1 MRKHG
6 IELRF
11 SAKGATVEGIE
22 RAEAAGWAVFEEAGV
37 NPWAAAAAAFKL
49 GGELE
54 FGLDPVTEDEQELA
68 KLWHSAEY
76 QAGLAYFG
84 AEESDITP
92 WYAYDFELVR

>member
-22 RAEAAGWAVFEEAGV
+22 RAEAAGWAVFEETGV

-49 GGELE
+49 EGELE
-54 FGLDPVTEDEQELA
+54 FGLDPVTEDELELA

-84 AEESDITP
+84 ADGTQINP
-92 WYAYDFELVR
+92 ELRYS